1 MKASGKKK
9 ISALIAA
16 VSAAAIAQTVS
27 AEQPAAEITVCPEN
41 AVRKISPYIYGVNSG
56 VDLNSVSAKSFRLGG
71 NRLSAYNWEN
81 NYSNAGSDYHNS
93 TDLYLVQNV
102 PEEFKK
108 APGGAALAA
117 ADEADKGNVPYRLLT
132 LQMLG
137 YAAAGKRGNVTEEYA
152 APSEKWVKV
161 ENRKGSEFTLEPD
174 KKDGVIYMDEYLNYL
189 FNKIGNSESGTGFS
203 AYALDNEP
211 ALWSG
216 THSMVQR
223 SPLTCS
229 ELVSRSK
236 DLASMIK
243 EMDENADVFGPSL
256 YGYAAY
262 DSFQGAPDW
271 GELKDANGYRW
282 FIDYYLDEMS
292 KAEQEYGHRILDVLD
307 LHYYTEAKGECGERS
322 CSNYD
327 NDGCVTARLN
337 SVRSLYDENYR
348 ENSWIA
354 DAGAEFF
361 PLLPNIEQSIE
372 KYYPGTKL
380 AFTEYNFGGGDHI
393 SGGVAE
399 ADTLGIFA
407 EHGVYFASI
416 WSFDQ
421 NAYQLSAINMF
432 TNYDGMG
439 NGLGDTLIGSSVSGN
454 EDISVYPAVN
464 EGEPDTVRM
473 IVTNR
478 SLHDETPAKISVDSE
493 IGFTSAEVYSLS
505 GDSAEIKRLEDI
517 AEISGNNFEYSLPPL
532 SVTEFVL
539 KREEKKIS
547 PLFTAISAAAVAAF
561 VTAAVLL
568 VRKFS
573 KK

>member
-271 GELKDANGYRW
+271 EELKAANGYRW
-282 FIDYYLDEMS
+282 FIDHYLDEMS

-322 CSNYD
+322 CSHYD

-337 SVRSLYDENYR
+337 SVRSLYDENYK

-354 DAGAEFF
+354 DSGAEFF

-539 KREEKKIS
+539 KHEEKKIS